1 MILFFFFFK
10 QKTAYEVRISDW
22 SSDVCSNDAAV
33 GRNLAR
39 IAAAEIEYACAACDL
54 VSGAAEPRFR
64 SQIDEQIA
72 DIEVNRVVQVQD
84 RPVERNESP
93 DSLEPCLQGPHSRGV
108 LRNAVHGVT
117 PALKRSASPS
127 AAA

>member
-1 MILFFFFFK
+1 MLII
-10 QKTAYEVRISDW
+10 YW
-22 SSDVCSNDAAV
+22 SSDVCSSDL

-39 IAAAEIEYACAACDL
+39 IAAAEIEHACAACDL

-72 DIEVNRVVQVQD
+72 DIEVNRVVQVHD
-84 RPVERNESP
+84 RPVERNEFP
-93 DSLEPCLQGPHSRGV
+93 ESLEPCLQGQHSRGV
-108 LRNAVHGVT
+108 FRNAVHGVT
-117 PALKRSASPS
+117 PAVKRSASPS